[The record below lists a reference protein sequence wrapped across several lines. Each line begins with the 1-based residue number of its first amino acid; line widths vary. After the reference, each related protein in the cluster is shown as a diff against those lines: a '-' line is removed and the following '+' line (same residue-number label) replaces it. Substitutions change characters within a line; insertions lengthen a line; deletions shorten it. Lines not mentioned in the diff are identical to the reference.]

1 MAKAKSALGMSTK
14 VSSRKAVYL
23 IVENLGSN
31 RYYVGS
37 SIDIDRR
44 FMSYYNKQRGKR
56 IIDYSLNKHGFN
68 NFSKHIFELPND
80 ITNYEMM
87 LWEGFYI
94 KLFGSYH
101 YKNDLGMN
109 LMETPTEV
117 PSHNQNARNK
127 ISLANKGVKKEWL
140 SKNNL
145 NNKYA
150 LGRTGAKHP
159 NSKKILFTPENKTFE
174 SIKDCS
180 DYLRISRQ
188 AIRYKLNI
196 NHKDYKLI

>member
-1 MAKAKSALGMSTK
+1 M
-14 VSSRKAVYL
+14 SSRKAVYL
-23 IVENLGSN
+23 IVENVGSN

-56 IIDYSLNKHGFN
+56 IIDHSLNKHGFN
-68 NFSKHIFELPND
+68 NFSKYIFELPND
-80 ITNYEMM
+80 ITNREMM

-94 KLFGSYH
+94 RLFGSYH
-101 YKNDLGMN
+101 YKNELGMN
-109 LMETPTEV
+109 LMETPLEV

-127 ISLANKGVKKEWL
+127 ISLANKGIKKEWL

-159 NSKKILFTPENKTFE
+159 NSKKVLFIPENKIFD
-174 SIKDCS
+174 SFQDCANYICVS
-180 DYLRISRQ
+180 RTTIRDRINS
-188 AIRYKLNI
+188 K
-196 NHKDYKLI
+196 HKDFKLI